1 MEMIQNELSNNR
13 LKLLKSTINI
23 TVQLIIKNITSKS
36 DNKNTV

>member
-1 MEMIQNELSNNR
+1 MIQNELSNNR

>member
-13 LKLLKSTINI
+13 VKLLKSTINI